1 LFLLEWQGANLFD
14 MSKLTIKQRRYV
26 MRKVELVGLVIAL
39 TLVLCSG
46 LSAQYYHSGGREI
59 SILH

>member
-1 LFLLEWQGANLFD
+1 
-14 MSKLTIKQRRYV
+14 